1 MDPRTK
7 AYRGEIEAA
16 RARIA
21 RGEPEAAVHHLER
34 AHILGQLRFADHVRT
49 HVVMLRLAWSRRD
62 AREVRGQVVRL
73 LASVPGHLFGWI
85 PIGNTGGAD
94 VSALK
99 PMPVPVPADLAPHFA
114 GFDLKRQVLRQVA
127 ILVVIAAA
135 AAWAWAAI

>member
-1 MDPRTK
+1 MDARTK

-16 RARIA
+16 RSQVA
-21 RGEPEAAVHHLER
+21 RGDPGAAVRHLER

-49 HVVMLRLAWSRRD
+49 HVVMLGLAWSRRD

-73 LASVPGHLFGWI
+73 LATVPGHLFGWI

-99 PMPVPVPADLAPHFA
+99 PMPVPADLAPHFA
-114 GFDLKRQVLRQVA
+114 GFDLKRQVLRQVG
-127 ILVVIAAA
+127 ILVAIAAA
-135 AAWAWAAI
+135 AAWGWAAS